1 MSERLVIAP
10 SPGCNTARPAGPPV
24 LEVRG
29 LTVTAGRRV
38 ILRNVNL
45 SVAPR
50 QVYGLIGASGSGKST
65 LLKCLNRMIDLTPG
79 LRVTGEVLFHGRS
92 IRDGA
97 VRADDLRAK
106 IGMLFQQPVVFPK
119 SIYQNVIF
127 GIRHL
132 GVTPRREWPEVAERA
147 LREAALWEEVKDR
160 LREPALRLSV
170 GQQQR
175 LCLARTLASEPEV
188 ILMDEPTSAL
198 DPRSMQAIEELI
210 ARLKERRSIVLVTH
224 NTGQARRVADWLACV
239 CVNDGA
245 GEVME
250 DACCDA
256 LLDNPTCQAVVE
268 YLRHGG

>member
-1 MSERLVIAP
+1 MSERLTIAP
-10 SPGCNTARPAGPPV
+10 SPGCNAVKPVGPAV

-29 LTVTAGRRV
+29 LTVTAGKRT

-79 LRVTGEVLFHGRS
+79 LSVTGEVLFHGRS
-92 IRDGA
+92 IRDRA

-132 GVTPRREWPEVAERA
+132 GVIPRRAWPEVAERA
-147 LREAALWEEVKDR
+147 LREAALWDEVKDR

-175 LCLARTLASEPEV
+175 LCLARALASEPEV

-198 DPRSMQAIEELI
+198 DPRSTQAIEELI
-210 ARLKERRSIVLVTH
+210 ARLKERHSIVLVTH
-224 NTGQARRVADWLACV
+224 NTGQARRGGGWGGVFRLDGGVGGGIEGAWLQTRV
-239 CVNDGA
+239 
-245 GEVME
+245 
-250 DACCDA
+250 
-256 LLDNPTCQAVVE
+256 
-268 YLRHGG
+268 